1 MPLLLWLHQRSV
13 LPSEQWA
20 GELEQR
26 EQCALYWPRRLFSG
40 VKMISR
46 GLVHIKASTG
56 RCDVKHLVLEGSS
69 LSTERD
75 QTHNSYT
82 SSTFIFYGY
91 SIAQAT
97 FT

>member
-20 GELEQR
+20 GELEQG
-26 EQCALYWPRRLFSG
+26 EQCALHRPCRLFSG

-46 GLVHIKASTG
+46 GLVNIKASTG
-56 RCDVKHLVLEGSS
+56 RCDVEHLVLEGSS
-69 LSTERD
+69 LSTERE

-82 SSTFIFYGY
+82 SN
-91 SIAQAT
+91 T
-97 FT
+97 FTF